1 MSELSD
7 DFVRSLE
14 EPESDIDPKVE
25 LLNLN
30 EELKK
35 IEIESIPKSTMDQ
48 MKSTSNRFINFLKA
62 KMLSVQMET
71 IPKKHLNNYLRYFY
85 SELQLQITNCILLHL
100 SCVSVWHCTAIFKLF
115 APMRTKSLN
124 QTLILPIKC

>member
-1 MSELSD
+1 MSLLDLNNVPGGQISGLNDEELKWITSETFDRHLSELSD

-62 KMLSVQMET
+62 KKLSVQMET

-85 SELQLQITNCILLHL
+85 SELKT
-100 SCVSVWHCTAIFKLF
+100 
-115 APMRTKSLN
+115 
-124 QTLILPIKC
+124 